1 MSYKF
6 NNDYISITIES
17 SDNLMIKIKGHVLNP
32 NNYSLMELL
41 APNPIVK
48 QMRYSTSG
56 LPFANPTIAFD
67 NTPNSLKISEN
78 GIINDVNFSYPNG
91 YYVVGGSNKIS
102 PSVFVILHPKNNNQP
117 LHIRLELPDILSLHT
132 LTYRPNH
139 AKGVMYYSVKESLVQ
154 MQGAEDTAR
163 AYAEAKLKYGLA

>member
-1 MSYKF
+1 MSYNF

-17 SDNLMIKIKGHVLNP
+17 SDNLMIKINGKILNP
-32 NNYSLMELL
+32 NNYSFMELL

-48 QMRYSTSG
+48 QMRYSGSG

-67 NTPNSLKISEN
+67 NTQNSFKIPEN
-78 GIINDVNFSYPNG
+78 GIIHDVNFTYPNG
-91 YYVVGGSNKIS
+91 YYVVGGSDKIS

-117 LHIRLELPDILSLHT
+117 LHVRLELPDLLPLHT

-139 AKGVMYYSVKESLVQ
+139 AKGPIYYSVKESLVQ

-163 AYAEAKLKYGLA
+163 GYATAKLKYDLA